1 MKKIIGGSAIF
12 VALYLF
18 TSNAAFSQQQNGVK
32 IRQEKNRKTA
42 APVNDKSNKS
52 VVPVQEQSELKTE
65 AKKFCDFFKTYE
77 EPSQFYTVPAN
88 AINEIKGKEG
98 TVISVNPDD
107 LTTLSNQS
115 VDQSIEVELKELVN
129 QQQLLKTNAQ
139 TVCNGK
145 QLVSGGAYFIN
156 LKSDGQPLKLKPGK
170 SLSVKF
176 PEITQEPMGLFLGYR
191 DSLGQMQWNPR
202 NQTFRKSG
210 PNEAWRD
217 TRNVKIE
224 SEGDVLLFDTI
235 VRRKPKQESKEETQ
249 KKEAYSKLYAAMEV
263 QNLGWINCDRFYNVT
278 DKTNMSVKI
287 INTEPIS
294 FASIYLIFDDI
305 NSIVQTHYSAV
316 QNEISNPG
324 FENIPVGAKARLVA
338 FSLKG
343 EKMMAYS
350 APVVIKKDDLV
361 SISLKETSEEELKT
375 LLEMK

>member
-1 MKKIIGGSAIF
+1 M
-12 VALYLF
+12 
-18 TSNAAFSQQQNGVK
+18 
-32 IRQEKNRKTA
+32 
-42 APVNDKSNKS
+42 
-52 VVPVQEQSELKTE
+52 
-65 AKKFCDFFKTYE
+65 
-77 EPSQFYTVPAN
+77 
-88 AINEIKGKEG
+88 
-98 TVISVNPDD
+98 ISVNPDD